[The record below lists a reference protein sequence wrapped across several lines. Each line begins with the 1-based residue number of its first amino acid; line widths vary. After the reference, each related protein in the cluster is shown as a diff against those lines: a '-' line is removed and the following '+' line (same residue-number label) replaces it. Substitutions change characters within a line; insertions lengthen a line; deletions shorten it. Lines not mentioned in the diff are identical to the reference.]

1 MRQGAVF
8 VGEAEMK
15 RILVATDFSTR
26 SDRAVRRA
34 ILLARQF
41 SAAIVILHVVDD
53 DQPTRLREAEVRE
66 SAALLEEIAATVRE
80 IDRLSCETRL
90 VLGDPFQ
97 AIVDSV
103 HATDADL
110 VVMGPHRRQA
120 LRDIFIGTTVERAIR
135 ISPRPVIMANDVPAR
150 RYDRVLVATDLS
162 DGSAA
167 AIADARGLGILD
179 HTDIIVFH
187 AFGSPSAGLII
198 RAGMTMDQ
206 LKDHIAEADARA
218 MAELNEFLRRV
229 DVQPRRRVT
238 QLIEVSAAAAIREGI
253 RAEKADLVVIG
264 THGRTGVAKFF
275 LGSVA
280 EEILRSSAIDVL
292 VVPMTGN
299 ALREPHRPTAS
310 AS

>member
-1 MRQGAVF
+1 
-8 VGEAEMK
+8 MK

-26 SDRAVRRA
+26 SDRALRRA

-41 SAAIVILHVVDD
+41 SAAIVIVHVVDD
-53 DQPTRLREAEVRE
+53 DQPPRLREAEVRE
-66 SAALLEEIAATVRE
+66 SAALLDEIAATVRA
-80 IDRLSCETRL
+80 IDRLSCETLL

-97 AIVDSV
+97 AIADSV
-103 HATDADL
+103 HSISADL

-120 LRDIFIGTTVERAIR
+120 LRDVFIGTTVERTIR
-135 ISPRPVIMANDVPAR
+135 ISSRPVIMANDVPAG

-187 AFGSPSAGLII
+187 AFDSQAVGLII

-206 LKDHIAEADARA
+206 LKDHIAEAEARA

-238 QLIEVSAAAAIREGI
+238 QLIEVSAAAAIRDRI

-264 THGRTGVAKFF
+264 TQGRTGLAKFF
-275 LGSVA
+275 VGSVA
-280 EEILRSSAIDVL
+280 EEILRTSEVDVL